1 MPVARIISYNFEEA
15 SQFADYLR
23 PLFDTVEIAQPGRAS
38 ATPVDLQ
45 VDLELCTPEQA
56 WQQVAEMAKQPDTD
70 IFIAPGAL
78 VPAAP
83 LEEAGEPAAA
93 QSSGLQQNFA
103 AAPGEVEAGIALAKT
118 RLNWLSRARASMREW
133 RTVRAQLRAIRQV
146 EQHRLQQEQQRQRQ
160 MALQFERERREQG
173 AQERALAR
181 AAEKQLAL
189 QEAERRRLQQQE
201 ARRLEAVLQRQAEE
215 EAQRQA
221 QEAVLRRQAEEEAL
235 RRQAQEEQ
243 LRRQAQEAE
252 AQRAAAVEAAL
263 PNSEEQA
270 PQPEAVAATLESEA
284 VPMESRVAELVAAS
298 QPEPELAPV
307 RARRDNRLRPAMAMA
322 AFTSVLLMGALL
334 GYAHRRPASPVP
346 LSVLQ
351 RSNVVEQKLPFGP
364 AVIPAASLG
373 APAFTTT
380 AAPATVAA
388 PAPAPEK
395 HDAQGNFRRVRVG
408 NHEVD
413 YVSDD
418 VTVRHFNTPR
428 RGHAVQHPAS
438 DSSVSASTQGVKQ
451 ISDIE

>member
-1 MPVARIISYNFEEA
+1 MPVARIISSNFEDA
-15 SQFADYLR
+15 LKFADYLR

-45 VDLELCTPEQA
+45 VNLELCTPEQA
-56 WQQVAEMAKQPDTD
+56 WQQVADLAKQPDTD

-83 LEEAGEPAAA
+83 LEEAADPAAA
-93 QSSGLQQNFA
+93 HSAGLQQEFA
-103 AAPGEVEAGIALAKT
+103 VAPGEVEAGIAPAKNQS
-118 RLNWLSRARASMREW
+118 NWLNRARASMRQW
-133 RTVRAQLRAIRQV
+133 RTARAQLRTIRQV
-146 EQHRLQQEQQRQRQ
+146 EQERLQQEQQRQRQ
-160 MALQFERERREQG
+160 MALQFERERREQE
-173 AQERALAR
+173 AQERVLAR
-181 AAEKQLAL
+181 AAAKQLAL

-215 EAQRQA
+215 KAQRHA

-235 RRQAQEEQ
+235 RRQAEEEQ
-243 LRRQAQEAE
+243 LRETGT
-252 AQRAAAVEAAL
+252 QRAAAVEAAL
-263 PNSEEQA
+263 PSSEEQA
-270 PQPEAVAATLESEA
+270 PQPVGAAATLESEV
-284 VPMESRVAELVAAS
+284 VPLESQIAELVAAS

-322 AFTSVLLMGALL
+322 AVTSVLLMGALM

-373 APAFTTT
+373 APALT
-380 AAPATVAA
+380 ATVASAPAAAPA

-395 HDAQGNFRRVRVG
+395 HDAQGSFRRVRVG
-408 NHEVD
+408 DREVD

-438 DSSVSASTQGVKQ
+438 DSSVSASTRGVKQ